1 MASFGGRGAPIAR
14 GALDEKTLL
23 SDYKSVCLTQP
34 QRDSSRVLGLAGESR
49 GPGPRWNSSRSTP
62 GTSDC
67 QSKNTASF
75 PLLQDIVYNYT
86 HDDTL
91 RQATRASKNPIDT
104 MDMGTIATAVV
115 AVDNLMKGEDKLK
128 TEDAKRLMNDEE
140 PKPEEDPDN
149 RLKEMLEMSAMDAM
163 MQKLKKVNPIIPD
176 EKTAKVKAA
185 EMKAIS
191 YDG

>member
-1 MASFGGRGAPIAR
+1 
-14 GALDEKTLL
+14 
-23 SDYKSVCLTQP
+23 
-34 QRDSSRVLGLAGESR
+34 
-49 GPGPRWNSSRSTP
+49 
-62 GTSDC
+62 
-67 QSKNTASF
+67 
-75 PLLQDIVYNYT
+75 
-86 HDDTL
+86 
-91 RQATRASKNPIDT
+91 

-163 MQKLKKVNPIIPD
+163 MQKLKKVIPIIPD

>member
-1 MASFGGRGAPIAR
+1 
-14 GALDEKTLL
+14 
-23 SDYKSVCLTQP
+23 
-34 QRDSSRVLGLAGESR
+34 
-49 GPGPRWNSSRSTP
+49 
-62 GTSDC
+62 
-67 QSKNTASF
+67 
-75 PLLQDIVYNYT
+75 
-86 HDDTL
+86 
-91 RQATRASKNPIDT
+91 